1 MLDNK
6 SIKEFVTQLD
16 DLIQS
21 LITTAKANESWPQ
34 DSQPDVYAEIEAL
47 SNALH
52 SYRVTDG
59 DFSSLPKDQC
69 IAAMSLLEYD
79 RSLVFLKNYIQTDD
93 IDLAKL
99 LRVEPDSDPEAINYT
114 IIMLNRLVL
123 LARVNVLDKVFAKER
138 VQSIRD
144 AITQFKIEE

>member
-6 SIKEFVTQLD
+6 SIKEFVTELD
-16 DLIQS
+16 VLIQS

-34 DSQPDVYAEIEAL
+34 DSQPDVYKEIEAL
-47 SNALH
+47 STALH
-52 SYRVTDG
+52 TYQASDG
-59 DFSSLPKDQC
+59 DLSALPKEQC

-79 RSLVFLKNYIQTDD
+79 RSLVFLKRYIKTDD

-99 LRVEPDSDPEAINYT
+99 LQVEPDSDPESVNYT

-138 VQSIRD
+138 VQLIRD
-144 AITQFKIEE
+144 AITQSEIEK